1 MTNPKHLKDVNES
14 DYLTTDEAAQTLG
27 IKSAAIRNY
36 LYSGKLTTYKFKT
49 LTLLGRREIEA
60 WRKRQ
65 RKR

>member
-1 MTNPKHLKDVNES
+1 MSNPKHLKDANES
-14 DYLTTDEAAQTLG
+14 DYLTTEEAAQTLG

>member
-1 MTNPKHLKDVNES
+1 MSNPKHLKDVNES
-14 DYLTTDEAAQTLG
+14 DYLTTEEAAQTLG

-65 RKR
+65 RKA